1 MRREDQAQARRDF
14 EEMMFRFTKR
24 AMRTL
29 TAALLILGGCG
40 AVAMQAQSDAQP
52 AAPAQSNTQAQPSQ
66 TEAYVIGAGDLLA
79 INVWKET
86 ELTRTVL
93 VRPDGRI
100 SLPLIGELQAGG
112 RTAAQ
117 LQAEITDKLA
127 NYISHP
133 QVNVLVQ
140 EIKSRSFNVV
150 GKVVKPGEFV
160 LIRPTTILDGL
171 AQAGGFQ
178 EFAKATKIYVLRRLP
193 DGSTTMLPFNYKKVI
208 KGQGLEQNVMLKS
221 GDTIV
226 VP

>member
-1 MRREDQAQARRDF
+1 
-14 EEMMFRFTKR
+14 MMYRFT
-24 AMRTL
+24 MRTFKML
-29 TAALLILGGCG
+29 AVVLMMVTCTAAL
-40 AVAMQAQSDAQP
+40 AQSDAQQ
-52 AAPAQSNTQAQPSQ
+52 PAQSDAQAKTNQTQ
-66 TEAYVIGAGDLLA
+66 AYVIGAGDLLA

-100 SLPLIGELQAGG
+100 SLPLVGELQAGG

-117 LQAEITDKLA
+117 LQAEITDKLSSF
-127 NYISHP
+127 ISHP
-133 QVNVLVQ
+133 QVNVIVQ

-160 LIRPTTILDGL
+160 LIRPTTVLDGV
-171 AQAGGFQ
+171 AQAGGFL
-178 EFAKATKIYVLRRLP
+178 EFAKTTKIYVLRRLS
-193 DGSTTMLPFNYKKVI
+193 DGTTSMLPFNYKKVI
-208 KGQGLEQNVMLKS
+208 KGQGLEQNVLLLP

>member
-1 MRREDQAQARRDF
+1 
-14 EEMMFRFTKR
+14 MMYRFT
-24 AMRTL
+24 MRTFKML
-29 TAALLILGGCG
+29 AVVLMMVTCTAAL
-40 AVAMQAQSDAQP
+40 AQSDAQQ
-52 AAPAQSNTQAQPSQ
+52 PAQSDAQAKPSQ
-66 TEAYVIGAGDLLA
+66 TQAYVIGAGDLLA

-100 SLPLIGELQAGG
+100 SLPLVGELQAGG

-117 LQAEITDKLA
+117 LQAEITDKLSS
-127 NYISHP
+127 YISHP
-133 QVNVLVQ
+133 QVNVIVQ

-160 LIRPTTILDGL
+160 LIRPTTVLDGV
-171 AQAGGFQ
+171 AQAGGFL
-178 EFAKATKIYVLRRLP
+178 EFAKTTKIYVLRRLS
-193 DGSTTMLPFNYKKVI
+193 DGTTSMLPFNYKKVI
-208 KGQGLEQNVMLKS
+208 KGQGLEQNVLLQP

>member
-1 MRREDQAQARRDF
+1 MT
-14 EEMMFRFTKR
+14 MMYRFTMR
-24 AMRTL
+24 SLRTL
-29 TAALLILGGCG
+29 AVAFLALACCG
-40 AVAMQAQSDAQP
+40 ARPLAAQSSAQTPAQSDAQAKP
-52 AAPAQSNTQAQPSQ
+52 SQAQ
-66 TEAYVIGAGDLLA
+66 AYIIGAGDTLA

-100 SLPLIGELQAGG
+100 SLPLVGELQAGG

-117 LQAEITDKLA
+117 LQEEITDRLSSF
-127 NYISHP
+127 ISHP
-133 QVNVLVQ
+133 QVNVIVQ

-150 GKVVKPGEFV
+150 GKVVKPGEFI
-160 LIRPTTILDGL
+160 LIRPTTVLDGV

-178 EFAKATKIYVLRRLP
+178 EFAKTTKIYVLRRSA
-193 DGSTTMLPFNYKKVI
+193 DGQTSMLPFNYKKVI
-208 KGQGLEQNVMLKS
+208 KGQGLEQNVLLLP

>member
-1 MRREDQAQARRDF
+1 
-14 EEMMFRFTKR
+14 
-24 AMRTL
+24 MRTFKML
-29 TAALLILGGCG
+29 AVVLMMVTCTAAL
-40 AVAMQAQSDAQP
+40 AQSDAQQ
-52 AAPAQSNTQAQPSQ
+52 PAQSDAQAKTNQTQ
-66 TEAYVIGAGDLLA
+66 AYVIGAGDLLA

-100 SLPLIGELQAGG
+100 SLPLVGELQAGG

-117 LQAEITDKLA
+117 LQAEITDKLSSF
-127 NYISHP
+127 ISHP
-133 QVNVLVQ
+133 QVNVIVQ

-160 LIRPTTILDGL
+160 LIRPTTVLDGV
-171 AQAGGFQ
+171 AQAGGFL
-178 EFAKATKIYVLRRLP
+178 EFAKTTKIYVLRRLS
-193 DGSTTMLPFNYKKVI
+193 DGTTSMLPFNYKKVI
-208 KGQGLEQNVMLKS
+208 KGQGLEQNVLLLP